1 MSILIDFMVLIFL
14 QVEMHKEAILE
25 AATRE
30 LNQVLDRTVHIT
42 LSVGHKK
49 RMAKQLMH
57 FY

>member
-1 MSILIDFMVLIFL
+1 
-14 QVEMHKEAILE
+14 MHKEAILE